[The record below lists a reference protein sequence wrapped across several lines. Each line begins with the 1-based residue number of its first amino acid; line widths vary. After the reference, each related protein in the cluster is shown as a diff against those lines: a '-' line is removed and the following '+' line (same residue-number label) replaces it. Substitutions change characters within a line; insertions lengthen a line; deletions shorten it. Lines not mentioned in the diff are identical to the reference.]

1 MDDGIKAYIVGITQH
16 TRRHPSVHLGVSP
29 RGSISL
35 MKAAQAYALLHDRD
49 YVIPDDVQYLAPYTL
64 PHRMILTAE
73 AKFNDVTP
81 EAVIEDIMQ
90 TEKVPVQ
97 RMSVR

>member
-1 MDDGIKAYIVGITQH
+1 MYGRMDDGIKAYIVGITQH

-49 YVIPDDVQYLAPYTL
+49 YVIPDDVQYLAPYT
-64 PHRMILTAE
+64 RIRSQILDVIR
-73 AKFNDVTP
+73 NDVI
-81 EAVIEDIMQ
+81 AVM
-90 TEKVPVQ
+90 KQ
-97 RMSVR
+97 RVRLRGFH